1 MVETVDISWEE
12 LTFFDCEAIY
22 ELDIFKGFVSKYNVD
37 RWLNPEWLIDSPP
50 HIIQFIDHIEIE
62 CFPQVKFAKLFPWRI
77 NNFYLKFFSQLIQPV
92 FVQS

>member
-1 MVETVDISWEE
+1 MNIVWEFLPFLDSET
-12 LTFFDCEAIY
+12 IY
-22 ELDIFKGFVSKYNVD
+22 ELDILRSLIAKKNVD
-37 RWLNPEWLIDSPP
+37 RRLNSEWLIDSPP

-77 NNFYLKFFSQLIQPV
+77 NYFYLKFFSQFIQPV